1 MIIQRDVFME
11 LADMIAAVE
20 PDFNAERNLLGS
32 VWNGPGYHSRVP
44 NGSWVHQTRLSIYY
58 ALALLDDGRPE
69 YLERAAKVIRAV
81 LKSQVTDP
89 YDPAYGIWPW
99 LDEEPVAQMAP
110 PDWNWADFIGS
121 GLCHMLVEHPGK
133 LDAELK
139 REITAA
145 LERAAWSIF
154 RRNIQ
159 PSYTNIAL
167 MGAAVTGCAGEIL
180 DNAILREYAKNRLA
194 KFLAYTRETG
204 GINEYNSPTY
214 TFVALF
220 EVERILQLVR
230 EPETR
235 SHAGELLR
243 LFWNELANHFH
254 PATGQLGGPQSRAY
268 GDFLPE
274 DNARFIREATG
285 VEIPIAAP
293 GKEGEEF
300 CHFTY
305 SGIRHRPCPPDIAV
319 RFARLPEPETEVALR
334 CIRRQPDTHS
344 TYCTTFL
351 NDDFVVGSA
360 SVSIF
365 WIQSRPLLG
374 YWRVPGMEM
383 PAQFRFRFL
392 RDNRDFSSAQ
402 LYSRQCRNR
411 ILCGVGLRRD
421 LGDHHPGL
429 DRPADGVFHF
439 ERLAACFELTGKG
452 AEVSRS
458 PDGTFTLR
466 LGSTQ
471 AVIRPGSG
479 VFSSVPVRWECSSSE
494 TGARVE
500 AVFYAGPSRS
510 ELFDERTELTLACGV
525 EVLPAGGASE
535 AGAFTESVG
544 PESVTAAWGGLALEF
559 PRFAQKE
566 W

>member
-159 PSYTNIAL
+159 PNYTNIAL

-268 GDFLPE
+268 GDFLPA

-344 TYCTTFL
+344 TWCTTFL

-374 YWRVPGMEM
+374 YWRVPGMET

-439 ERLAACFELTGKG
+439 KRLAACFELTGKG
-452 AEVSRS
+452 AEVSRN

-479 VFSSVPVRWECSSSE
+479 VFSGVPVRWECSSSE

-525 EVLPAGGASE
+525 EVLPAGVVSE
-535 AGAFTESVG
+535 AGALTESVG

>member
-1 MIIQRDVFME
+1 M
-11 LADMIAAVE
+11 
-20 PDFNAERNLLGS
+20 
-32 VWNGPGYHSRVP
+32 
-44 NGSWVHQTRLSIYY
+44 
-58 ALALLDDGRPE
+58 
-69 YLERAAKVIRAV
+69 
-81 LKSQVTDP
+81 
-89 YDPAYGIWPW
+89 
-99 LDEEPVAQMAP
+99 
-110 PDWNWADFIGS
+110 
-121 GLCHMLVEHPGK
+121 
-133 LDAELK
+133 K

-268 GDFLPE
+268 GDFLPA

-344 TYCTTFL
+344 TWCTTFL

-374 YWRVPGMEM
+374 YWRVPGTAV

-452 AEVSRS
+452 AEVSRN

-479 VFSSVPVRWECSSSE
+479 VFSGVPVRWECSSSE
-494 TGARVE
+494 NGARVE

>member
-1 MIIQRDVFME
+1 ME

-159 PSYTNIAL
+159 PNYTNIAL

-268 GDFLPE
+268 GDFLPA

-319 RFARLPEPETEVALR
+319 RFARLPETEVALR

-452 AEVSRS
+452 AEVSRN